1 MPQTLQ
7 GLPVESTR
15 LRRPVDFFDTE
26 GAAEVLIDTMHG
38 NRDIM
43 KLRLQ
48 AMSDAQKATE

>member
-15 LRRPVDFFDTE
+15 FRRLVDFFDTE

-38 NRDIM
+38 NRVTM

-48 AMSDAQKATE
+48 AMSDAWKAG